1 MKTRR
6 IIRNQVKKAQNRYS
20 KSQHRIYEFK
30 RRTWTLRL
38 KVSPELIKAFYSPE
52 AQAIN
57 DYIIQ
62 QQLNDLSEEVDK
74 MAMTIIT
81 KAEIKEVNLV
91 GDKYVI
97 SIDAIRRA
105 MVPQIG
111 IETTIQ
117 HHEEQS

>member
-1 MKTRR
+1 M
-6 IIRNQVKKAQNRYS
+6 
-20 KSQHRIYEFK
+20 
-30 RRTWTLRL
+30 
-38 KVSPELIKAFYSPE
+38 IKAFYSPE